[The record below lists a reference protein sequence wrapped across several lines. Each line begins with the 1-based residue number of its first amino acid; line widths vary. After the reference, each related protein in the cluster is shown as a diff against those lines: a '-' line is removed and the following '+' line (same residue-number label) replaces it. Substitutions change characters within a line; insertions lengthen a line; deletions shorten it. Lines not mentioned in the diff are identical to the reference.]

1 LAKDRLSEV
10 GNDASLQS
18 FEVAAEDGESADFR
32 RILSATGC
40 GDRLGIVYNATR
52 LQLIGSQELHR
63 VTYNADQPTPGRCQ
77 RSPLV
82 AEFQDTRSN
91 RRFLFMVNHL
101 ARGDNDLRRDQ
112 GQRLNEWVRAQTLPV
127 IATGDYNFDWS
138 VTNGD
143 QNHDVGYDRMTAD
156 NHWTWVRPATLIRS
170 QCNPNFD
177 SVLDFV
183 FVNTTAQPLALASV
197 ILQEANDCGNVAA
210 NPDHRP
216 LRAEFE
222 FGAVSPTPTPTRA
235 ELLQRIE
242 ALERQIIELKGLIQ
256 RLP

>member
-1 LAKDRLSEV
+1 
-10 GNDASLQS
+10 
-18 FEVAAEDGESADFR
+18 
-32 RILSATGC
+32 
-40 GDRLGIVYNATR
+40 
-52 LQLIGSQELHR
+52 
-63 VTYNADQPTPGRCQ
+63 
-77 RSPLV
+77 
-82 AEFQDTRSN
+82 
-91 RRFLFMVNHL
+91 
-101 ARGDNDLRRDQ
+101 LRRDQ
-112 GQRLNEWVRAQTLPV
+112 GQRLNEWVRTQTLPV

-143 QNHDVGYDRMTAD
+143 QSHDAGFDRMVVD
-156 NHWTWVRPATLIRS
+156 NQWTWLRPATLVRS

-183 FVNTTAQPLALASV
+183 FVNTAARPLALASV

-222 FGAVSPTPTPTRA
+222 LGAITPAPTRS
-235 ELLQRIE
+235 ELLERIE
-242 ALERQIIELKGLIQ
+242 ALERQILELKSLIQ